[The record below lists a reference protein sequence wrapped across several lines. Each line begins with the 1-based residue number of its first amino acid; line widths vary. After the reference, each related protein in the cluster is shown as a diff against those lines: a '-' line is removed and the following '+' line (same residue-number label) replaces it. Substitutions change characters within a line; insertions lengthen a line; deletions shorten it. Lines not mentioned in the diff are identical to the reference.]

1 MQELTSLEDLLHL
14 QLVDLEIDRLL
25 EERQSLPEL
34 DQFKAAHAASETAA
48 AKLAEVTATHR
59 ETSLQLDKTDGEL
72 TLSEEKKATEERRLY
87 AGGLNARETQ
97 ALMAEVE
104 MLGKQV
110 AEKEEATLKLMEV
123 RDEQQAEVDAATA
136 AVDAAEASKQQL
148 EATIAEKW
156 AKIDAD
162 IARQEQK
169 KAEAVKPVPP
179 ELLELYEEIRPNKEG
194 VAVAR
199 LGEGI
204 CGGCHLRLTEA
215 EQLQASKSDP
225 PRCIHCLR
233 ILVFQ

>member
-1 MQELTSLEDLLHL
+1 MCRRDARRSSIEGS
-14 QLVDLEIDRLL
+14 V
-25 EERQSLPEL
+25 RQSIGYLVLLSGHVL
-34 DQFKAAHAASETAA
+34 DG
-48 AKLAEVTATHR
+48 HR
-59 ETSLQLDKTDGEL
+59 
-72 TLSEEKKATEERRLY
+72 
-87 AGGLNARETQ
+87 
-97 ALMAEVE
+97 VE
-104 MLGKQV
+104 V
-110 AEKEEATLKLMEV
+110 AEKSDRFAVERLEAGRLDSILTLELAN
-123 RDEQQAEVDAATA
+123 EQQAEVDAATA

-148 EATIAEKW
+148 EAAIAEKW

-162 IARQEQK
+162 IGRQEQK

>member
-14 QLVDLEIDRLL
+14 QAVDLEIDRLL

-34 DQFKAAHAASETAA
+34 DQFKAAHAASEAA
-48 AKLAEVTATHR
+48 GAKLAELTSAHR

-87 AGGLNARETQ
+87 AGGLNARETE
-97 ALMAEVE
+97 ALMSEVE
-104 MLGKQV
+104 MLGRQV

-136 AVDAAEASKQQL
+136 ELDAAEASKQQL
-148 EATIAEKW
+148 EARIAEKW
-156 AKIDAD
+156 DKIDAD
-162 IARQEQK
+162 IARQELK
-169 KAEAVKPVPP
+169 KAEAVKPVPT
-179 ELLELYEEIRPNKEG
+179 ELLELYEEIRPHKEG
-194 VAVAR
+194 VAAAR